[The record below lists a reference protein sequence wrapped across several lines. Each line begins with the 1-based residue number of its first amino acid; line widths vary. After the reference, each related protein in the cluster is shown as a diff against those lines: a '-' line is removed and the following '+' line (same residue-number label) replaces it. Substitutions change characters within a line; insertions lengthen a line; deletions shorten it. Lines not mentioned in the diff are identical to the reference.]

1 MNHIVIQFYYRKKI
15 KSKKFV
21 LQKPYLSLSCWSKE
35 MAILNK
41 IQSWGNF
48 KYTVALFSRQI
59 RVNVKKKI
67 VYVWGLLSVSRRI
80 FHGRRDLWYV
90 KASIV
95 VFLSHGLCSE
105 MIVFQTRKIALG
117 LWTLLWNDGHQS
129 LLGSLLLN
137 NTCKKIKFTTGFFVC
152 YDEKICNIL

>member
-1 MNHIVIQFYYRKKI
+1 MWFSSTIEKKI
-15 KSKKFV
+15 KAEKFV

-41 IQSWGNF
+41 TKFRGNF

-59 RVNVKKKI
+59 RVNVKKNCLCL
-67 VYVWGLLSVSRRI
+67 GATEREPAN

-90 KASIV
+90 KASNV

-117 LWTLLWNDGHQS
+117 LWTLLWNDGHKS

-137 NTCKKIKFTTGFFVC
+137 NTCKKIKFMTGFFVC

>member
-1 MNHIVIQFYYRKKI
+1 M
-15 KSKKFV
+15 S
-21 LQKPYLSLSCWSKE
+21 
-35 MAILNK
+35 
-41 IQSWGNF
+41 
-48 KYTVALFSRQI
+48 
-59 RVNVKKKI
+59 KKI

-90 KASIV
+90 KASNV

-105 MIVFQTRKIALG
+105 TIVFQTRKIALG

-137 NTCKKIKFTTGFFVC
+137 NTCKKSSLWLAFSSATMKRDVIFCKMPKSPLLWLEIAKISNDHNKEGGDLDYCSFNVTRFSSNALSQKWHFSTFFSLQLRL
-152 YDEKICNIL
+152 YTW